1 MLVIPGRCE
10 ASSPESITTS
20 ACDRTKAVPGFTK
33 RYDVGKLVWFEIYD
47 DVTSAI
53 TREKELKKWRR
64 DWKIRLI
71 EEENPGW
78 VDLYPGI
85 SS

>member
-1 MLVIPGRCE
+1 M
-10 ASSPESITTS
+10 ASTNWSGLKSTMTPQRPI
-20 ACDRTKAVPGFTK
+20 A
-33 RYDVGKLVWFEIYD
+33 
-47 DVTSAI
+47 
-53 TREKELKKWRR
+53 REKELKKWRR

-85 SS
+85 ST